1 MSTAEESRPVV
12 TIIEPATPITP
23 EDEAKIQNGEHID
36 ENENQNNPKQH
47 NFSRAFGNM
56 LRRSKRLM

>member
-1 MSTAEESRPVV
+1 MSTAEENHPV
-12 TIIEPATPITP
+12 TIIEPAKTA
-23 EDEAKIQNGEHID
+23 DGAKTQSSEHIV
-36 ENENQNNPKQH
+36 ENENNPKQH

>member
-1 MSTAEESRPVV
+1 MSKEENHHDV
-12 TIIEPATPITP
+12 TIIEPAA
-23 EDEAKIQNGEHID
+23 EEAKQNGEHI
-36 ENENQNNPKQH
+36 ESENQNPKQH